1 MVIVTVTEE
10 ESNWLRC
17 RRQWH
22 YSSLNRMALTKIINA
37 PALSLGSLIHA
48 TLEQWRLD
56 PSANPV
62 SIYDSLCVIERTE
75 VILTYT
81 EHFGYEPTPEELEPT
96 RDAMHVGHAMIEN
109 YREVWKTPLPPA
121 FKLISSEQTIIV
133 PIPGTE
139 HCECNADNV
148 ERCCGKWGS
157 QCQKCIAHC
166 SRDCVRSHYL
176 EGTLDF
182 LVDDIEHDR
191 PAFGDVKTYGKTPN
205 LKELDRKRQFTGYCW
220 LLQQSGIA
228 PEMRHCHYDGLN
240 KRVDP
245 IRGKTLADNFIRRTL
260 PRSQHAI
267 DEYGRTLAMTVN
279 EMANPQVNIYPQI
292 PFMGCWDCSFEELC
306 DAETNGEDLQ
316 PYLSQYVTRES
327 KLYSRYVK
335 LWSDD

>member
-1 MVIVTVTEE
+1 
-10 ESNWLRC
+10 
-17 RRQWH
+17 
-22 YSSLNRMALTKIINA
+22 MALTKIINA

-81 EHFGYEPTPEELEPT
+81 EHFGYEPSDLELEPT

-109 YREVWKTPLPPA
+109 YREVWKTPLPPN

-139 HCECNADNV
+139 HCTSPQDCYCGECHQDYCLAT
-148 ERCCGKWGS
+148 S
-157 QCQKCIAHC
+157 PHC
-166 SRDCVRSHYL
+166 KYKELHQL

-220 LLQQSGIA
+220 LLQQSKLA
-228 PEMRHCHYDGLN
+228 PDIHHCFYDGLN

-279 EMANPQVNIYPQI
+279 EMANPNVNIYPQI
-292 PFMGCWDCSFEELC
+292 PFSGCWDCSFEELC
-306 DAETNGEDLQ
+306 DAETNGEDTA
-316 PYLSQYVTRES
+316 PYLSQYVTRED
-327 KLYSRYVK
+327 KLYTRYVK
-335 LWSDD
+335 LWGDD